1 MARKTQERLPRPSAQ
16 ELDPAYGDAALQ
28 SFLHHYR
35 TAYRKLR
42 GLHCNAATSS
52 HRAFRYAAFGST
64 GRFVN
69 GYTQMRIH
77 LSR

>member
-1 MARKTQERLPRPSAQ
+1 MH
-16 ELDPAYGDAALQ
+16 ALQ
-28 SFLHHYR
+28 NFLHHYR

-42 GLHCNAATSS
+42 GLHCNSATAT

>member
-1 MARKTQERLPRPSAQ
+1 MAHETQKACSAPSAQ
-16 ELDPAYGDAALQ
+16 YLDPAYGDAALQ
-28 SFLHHYR
+28 NFLHHYR

>member
-1 MARKTQERLPRPSAQ
+1 MQN
-16 ELDPAYGDAALQ
+16 
-28 SFLHHYR
+28 FLHHYQA
-35 TAYRKLR
+35 AYRKLR
-42 GLHCNAATSS
+42 NLHCSCLTAM